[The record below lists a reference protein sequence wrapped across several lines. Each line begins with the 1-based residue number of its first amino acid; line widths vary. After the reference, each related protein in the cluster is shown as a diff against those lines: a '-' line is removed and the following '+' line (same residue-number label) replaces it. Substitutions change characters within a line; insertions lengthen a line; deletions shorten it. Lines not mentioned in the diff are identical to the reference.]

1 MNKKDLYKFLI
12 KNNVKIEEDL
22 YNYGI
27 YVLTTYFK
35 YLIVL
40 FPTSIVLGT
49 FIETTTFILFFIPLR
64 RYIGGFHMNNMK
76 SCFYASVLIGIII
89 PYFSSHLFDF
99 SMIHVFLIFVLCFLM
114 TIKFGVIDH
123 PKKVISDKEKRIYLH
138 KSLKIEVMYFVI
150 SIISN
155 LMSCLFISNLISYIY
170 IFFMLGMIIKIIKI

>member
-12 KNNVKIEEDL
+12 ENNVKIEEEL
-22 YNYGI
+22 YNYGF
-27 YVLTTYFK
+27 YVLTTYLK

-40 FPTSIVLGT
+40 FPISIILGT
-49 FIETTTFILFFIPLR
+49 FIETMVFILLFIPLR

-99 SMIHVFLIFVLCFLM
+99 SMTHLFLIFVLCFFM
-114 TIKFGVIDH
+114 TKKFGVIDH

-138 KSLKIEVMYFVI
+138 KSLKIEIIYFVI

-155 LMSCLFISNLISYIY
+155 LMSYLFISNLVSYIY
-170 IFFMLGMIIKIIKI
+170 IFFMFGMIIRMKK